1 VLAYK
6 YPAYAG
12 DRVAVKQ
19 GSRRHCKST
28 RKLLFKGSAVLLA
41 GSLNVD
47 DFLQACR
54 EQPVVFEVSRLL
66 LPCRNMQPN
75 LVIHAI
81 HGCCLMDLCLLH
93 GPTHAVLSD
102 CVRETLISAASIPT
116 IAEFIKVKS
125 YNLHAIICD
134 YHHSVFCPQDAHE
147 NSKLALYM
155 QLR

>member
-102 CVRETLISAASIPT
+102 CVRETLILQQA
-116 IAEFIKVKS
+116 
-125 YNLHAIICD
+125 Y
-134 YHHSVFCPQDAHE
+134 Q
-147 NSKLALYM
+147 
-155 QLR
+155 Q